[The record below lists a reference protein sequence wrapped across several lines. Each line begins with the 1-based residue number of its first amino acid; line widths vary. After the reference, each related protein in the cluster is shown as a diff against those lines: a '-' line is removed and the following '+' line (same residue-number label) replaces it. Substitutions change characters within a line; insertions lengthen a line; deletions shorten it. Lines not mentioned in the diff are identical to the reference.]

1 MKAILCHAFGPIDT
15 LRCEDI
21 DEPLCG
27 PGQVLIEVMA
37 AGVNFPDAL
46 LVRGEYQS
54 KPPLPF
60 IPGSEVAGF
69 VAALGVGVEGL
80 RIGDRVAAFC
90 GTGGYATRAVAPASQ
105 VFPLPAQ
112 VPFTTAAGMVVTYG
126 TSYHALK
133 DRAQLAPGERLLV
146 LGAAGGVGLAAVE
159 LGKHLGACVIAA
171 ASTQSKLA
179 IATTHGADEVLD
191 YGTHDLRTELKR
203 RFPKGIDVL
212 VDPVGGDYSEAA
224 LRSLAWTGRY
234 LVVGFAAGR
243 IPAIP
248 SNLLLLK
255 SAALLGVL
263 WGASLKADP
272 VQQAAHM
279 RTLFSLVA
287 NGSINPLIESVLL
300 LSDAPA
306 ALARL
311 MSRQATG
318 KIVLTMGP

>member
-15 LRCEDI
+15 LRYEDT
-21 DEPLCG
+21 DDPLCG

-69 VAALGVGVEGL
+69 VKALGVGVQGL
-80 RIGDRVAAFC
+80 SVGDRVAAFC
-90 GTGGYATRAVAPASQ
+90 GTGGYATQAVVPASH

-133 DRAQLAPGERLLV
+133 DRAQLCSGERLLV

-159 LGKHLGACVIAA
+159 LGKHLGATVVAA
-171 ASTQSKLA
+171 ASTPAKLA
-179 IATTHGADEVLD
+179 IATAHGADDVLD
-191 YGTHDLRTELKR
+191 YSTVDLRTELKR
-203 RFPKGIDVL
+203 RFAKGIDVV
-212 VDPVGGDYSEAA
+212 VDPVGGDFSEAA
-224 LRSLAWTGRY
+224 LRSLAWAGRY
-234 LVVGFAAGR
+234 LVVGFTAGR

-263 WGASLKADP
+263 WGATLKADP
-272 VQQAAHM
+272 IQQAANLQI
-279 RTLFSLVA
+279 LFSLVA
-287 NGSINPLIESVLL
+287 NGSLTPFIESVQP
-300 LSDAPA
+300 LSEAPTV
-306 ALARL
+306 LTRL
-311 MSRQATG
+311 MSRQVTG
-318 KIVLTMGP
+318 KIVLSMSA